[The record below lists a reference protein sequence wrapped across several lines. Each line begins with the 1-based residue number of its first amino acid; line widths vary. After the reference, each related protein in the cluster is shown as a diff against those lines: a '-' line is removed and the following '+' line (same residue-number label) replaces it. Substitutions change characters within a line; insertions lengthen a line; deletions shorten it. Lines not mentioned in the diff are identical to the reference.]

1 MRLSLPAQMAI
12 GLVLGV
18 VAGLVGPGMGID
30 AGWFKPLGDLFIR
43 LIRMIVVP
51 LVLFTL
57 IAGAASSENVR
68 KLGRVAT
75 KTLIYYF
82 ATTAVAVTIGLVL
95 ASILHP
101 GIGLDLSTANLTA
114 KEVEPPSLLTTL
126 LNIVPMNPVESLAKG
141 SMLQIIL
148 FAILFGF
155 SISAVGP
162 KARPLYDF
170 FEMCGN
176 VMIKLT
182 SIVMLYAPIGVFGLM
197 AFTVAKH
204 GLDVLLPLAKVI
216 GVVYLAAVI
225 HVTCVYLPVIRL
237 TGLKLGHFFRIMA
250 EPLLVAFTTCS
261 SAAALPSNM
270 RSVRKLGASKSV
282 SSFSIP
288 LGNTINMDGTAIY
301 MGVVAIFVA
310 EIYGI
315 PLDFTQKLTVMFMGL
330 LASIGTMGVPGAAL
344 IMVSIIFIEIGV
356 PLEGIALVAGIDRI
370 LDMARTTLN
379 VLGDATAAV
388 LVTKTEGEL
397 GIDAYV
403 EGDDGNV
410 I

>member
-1 MRLSLPAQMAI
+1 MSLPAQMAI

-18 VAGLVGPGMGID
+18 VVGLAAPAMGID

-43 LIRMIVVP
+43 LIRMVVVP

-75 KTLIYYF
+75 KTLVYYF
-82 ATTAVAVTIGLVL
+82 ATTAVAVTLGLVL
-95 ASILHP
+95 ASFLHP
-101 GIGLDLSTANLTA
+101 GLGLDLSTANLTA
-114 KEVEPPSLLTTL
+114 KQVQPPSLLETI
-126 LNIVPMNPVESLAKG
+126 LNIVPMNPMESLVKG
-141 SMLQIIL
+141 SMLQIIV

-155 SISAVGP
+155 SISAIGP

-182 SIVMLYAPIGVFGLM
+182 SLVMLYAPIGVFGLM
-197 AFTVAKH
+197 AFTVARH

-216 GVVYLAAVI
+216 GVVYLGAVI
-225 HVTCVYLPVIRL
+225 HVTCVYMPIIRY
-237 TGLKLGHFFRIMA
+237 TGLKLSHFFKIMT

-270 RSVRKLGASKSV
+270 RSVRKLGASKAV

-288 LGNTINMDGTAIY
+288 FGNTINMDGTAIY

-310 EIYGI
+310 EVYGI
-315 PLDFTQKLTVMFMGL
+315 PLDFSQKMTVMLMGL

-397 GIDAYV
+397 GADEYI
-403 EGDDGNV
+403 EGDDANV

>member
-1 MRLSLPAQMAI
+1 MAI
-12 GLVLGV
+12 GMALGIGAGLAAPVLG
-18 VAGLVGPGMGID
+18 LD

-43 LIRMIVVP
+43 LIRMVVVP

-68 KLGRVAT
+68 KLGRVAS
-75 KTLIYYF
+75 KTLVYYF
-82 ATTAVAVTIGLVL
+82 VTTAIAVCIGLGL
-95 ASILHP
+95 ADILHP
-101 GIGLDLSTANLTA
+101 GLGLDLSTAGLTA
-114 KEVEPPSLLTTL
+114 QEIAPPGLLATL
-126 LNIVPMNPVESLAKG
+126 LSIVPMNPVESLAKG

-148 FAILFGF
+148 FAILFGL

-162 KARPLYDF
+162 RARPLYDF
-170 FEMCGN
+170 FEMCGA

-182 SIVMLYAPIGVFGLM
+182 GFVMLYAPIGVFGLM
-197 AFTVAKH
+197 AYTVAAH
-204 GLDVLLPLAKVI
+204 GLAVLLPLAKVI
-216 GVVYLAAVI
+216 GVVYLAAAI
-225 HVTCVYLPVIRL
+225 HVGCIYLPVIRY
-237 TGLKLGHFFRIMA
+237 TGVDFRRFFTVMA

-270 RSVRKLGASKSV
+270 RSVRKLGASKAV

-301 MGVVAIFVA
+301 MGVAAIFVA

-315 PLDFTQKLTVMFMGL
+315 PLDVSQKLTVMLIGM

-344 IMVSIIFIEIGV
+344 IMVSMVFIEIGV
-356 PLEGIALVAGIDRI
+356 PLEGIALVAGIDRV

-388 LVTKTEGEL
+388 FVTKTEGEL
-397 GIDAYV
+397 GLESYE
-403 EGDDGNV
+403 EGDPERA
-410 I
+410 